1 MSLRVP
7 RFPVLT
13 EWSYGLRRQQGTKR
27 NVRIAEASRVD
38 FGPPVNRLPYR
49 SHVTAVVH
57 EQPFR
62 NTNAMAVDARSVI
75 STIIRRESHWQSRV
89 LRNDRHGAGKAR
101 GIRSL
106 SGQLGH

>member
-1 MSLRVP
+1 MSLRLT
-7 RFPVLT
+7 RFPFLT

-57 EQPFR
+57 EH
-62 NTNAMAVDARSVI
+62 TSD
-75 STIIRRESHWQSRV
+75 
-89 LRNDRHGAGKAR
+89 
-101 GIRSL
+101 IRSL
-106 SGQLGH
+106 RRRRTEKRFSSRLPLTTTPPYDAGTPRI